1 MSSKEGHG
9 ACMIYLFAIS
19 NRVEAICAHF
29 SLGIHPFME
38 DNYFSTQD
46 WKKLPPIYIYIC
58 FICMCARENHDHC
71 MKINQN
77 LELMTQEKSMRREY
91 Y

>member
-38 DNYFSTQD
+38 DNYFSAQD
-46 WKKLPPIYIYIC
+46 WKKLPPIYIYIY
-58 FICMCARENHDHC
+58 IYIYIMLYMYVCAR
-71 MKINQN
+71 KP
-77 LELMTQEKSMRREY
+77 
-91 Y
+91 

>member
-29 SLGIHPFME
+29 SLGIHPSME

-46 WKKLPPIYIYIC
+46 WKKLPPIYIYIYIYYALYVC
-58 FICMCARENHDHC
+58 VS
-71 MKINQN
+71 
-77 LELMTQEKSMRREY
+77 EKTMIIV
-91 Y
+91 

>member
-46 WKKLPPIYIYIC
+46 WKKLPPIYIYIYIYALYAC
-58 FICMCARENHDHC
+58 VC
-71 MKINQN
+71 
-77 LELMTQEKSMRREY
+77 EKTMIIV
-91 Y
+91 